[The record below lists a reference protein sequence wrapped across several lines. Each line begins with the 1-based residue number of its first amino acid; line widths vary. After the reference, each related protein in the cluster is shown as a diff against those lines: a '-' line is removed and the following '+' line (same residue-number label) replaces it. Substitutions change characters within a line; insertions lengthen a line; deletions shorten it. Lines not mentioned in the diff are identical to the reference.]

1 MTNTK
6 RNTTKHTTTKHSK
19 PANYRNILQMQNAK
33 TTKGEALGYITGIS
47 YLAPANESGVMNTCQ
62 FATTGPDGCLDVC
75 IYKQGRG
82 RFTNTIKA
90 RIAKTVFLHE
100 HREDFLNSLRFDIE
114 ALRLKA
120 SKLRFCA
127 ACATIVKARTSKGR
141 ERRNCRKCGNALV
154 AVKFAVR
161 INGTSDLAW
170 IPMQM
175 SAEFPDVEFYD
186 YTKLPK
192 PFLRTRPNYA
202 ITFSH
207 TGYNVSDCMQAL
219 AHGVN
224 VAVAFAIKKGKA
236 LPETWNG
243 YTVIDGDT
251 HDLRFLDARG
261 VVVGLRGKG
270 TSWKQPTA
278 FMVDPSAQT
287 QTCIMPN
294 LIQITAAAQPQ
305 QIAA

>member
-1 MTNTK
+1 VSSK
-6 RNTTKHTTTKHSK
+6 RIVSK
-19 PANYRNILQMQNAK
+19 PKNYRRVLEIENAK
-33 TTKGEALGYITGIS
+33 TTKGEALGYLTGIS

-62 FATTGPDGCLDVC
+62 FATDECIDVC

-90 RIAKTVFLHE
+90 RIAKTLFLYNF
-100 HREDFLNSLRFDIE
+100 REDFLESLRYDIG
-114 ALRLKA
+114 RLERKA
-120 SKLRFCA
+120 AKLRFCA
-127 ACATIVKARTSKGR
+127 HCGTTVKAKTAAGR
-141 ERRNCRKCGNALV
+141 MRRNCRTCGTALV
-154 AVKFAVR
+154 AVKIAVR

-175 SAEFPDVEFYD
+175 SAEFPFVQFYD

-192 PFLRTRPNYA
+192 PHLRTRPNYA

-207 TGYNVSDCMQAL
+207 TGRNVAECLSAL
-219 AHGVN
+219 ENGVN

-243 YTVIDGDT
+243 YQVIDGDT

-270 TSWKQPTA
+270 TSWKTPSA
-278 FMVDPSAQT
+278 FMVDTRACAQVVMPS
-287 QTCIMPN
+287 
-294 LIQITAAAQPQ
+294 LIQI